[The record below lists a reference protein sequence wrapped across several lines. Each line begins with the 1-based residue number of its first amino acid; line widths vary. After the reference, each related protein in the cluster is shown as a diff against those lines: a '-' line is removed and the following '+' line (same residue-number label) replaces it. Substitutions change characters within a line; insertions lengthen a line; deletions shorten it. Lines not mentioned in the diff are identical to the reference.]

1 MHVTPVRVGRA
12 AGIAPAPHL
21 ILFACMFVGQAA
33 LIALSPVLPEVAR
46 DFGVSTATAGQLR
59 AVSGLVAGAT
69 AAGMGLIATRLGIRD
84 LLILGLW
91 LLIGGSLL
99 SAAAP
104 SFAVL
109 AAAQVPV
116 GAGLGI
122 VLSAALAGAAEWV
135 PDERRAGALSWTLIG
150 PPAAWIVG
158 LPVIGLVGQV
168 SWRLGWIA
176 VPVAAGI
183 VALAAVVTRCPD
195 EPVQRT
201 RGALAHNPAMRRWGL
216 GELLALSAWT
226 GTVVYVGALLVESY
240 DISVAAAGLLLGAGA
255 AAYLPGTFLARR
267 FAAAPGRL
275 LVALALALAAGVAVF
290 GAWRPALWVSAVL
303 FAWLAFLA
311 GGRTFA
317 GSAAGLVVAP
327 GDKLLAMRVR
337 AAALQFGYLVGS
349 VVGGIALSAEGYGAM
364 GFTFA
369 VLFAA
374 AAVVGHAIARGD
386 GQIRL

>member
-1 MHVTPVRVGRA
+1 MEATPVRVARA
-12 AGIAPAPHL
+12 GGIAPAPHL
-21 ILFACMFVGQAA
+21 ILFACMFAGQAA

-46 DFGVSTATAGQLR
+46 DFDVSTATAGQLR
-59 AVSGLVAGAT
+59 AVSGLVAGGT
-69 AAGMGLIATRLGIRD
+69 AAGMGVIATRLGIRD

-116 GAGLGI
+116 GAGLGL

-150 PPAAWIVG
+150 PPAAWMVG
-158 LPVIGLVGQV
+158 LPVVGLVGHV

-267 FAAAPGRL
+267 FAASPRRL

-290 GAWRPALWVSAVL
+290 GVWRPALWVSAVL
-303 FAWLAFLA
+303 FALLAFLA

-327 GDKLLAMRVR
+327 ADKLLAMRVR

-364 GFTFA
+364 GLTFA
-369 VLFAA
+369 FLFAA
-374 AAVVGHAIARGD
+374 AAVVQHAIAREPA
-386 GQIRL
+386 

>member
-1 MHVTPVRVGRA
+1 MQVTPVRVGRA
-12 AGIAPAPHL
+12 AGVAPAPHL

-46 DFGVSTATAGQLR
+46 DFDVSTATAGQLR
-59 AVSGLVAGAT
+59 AVSGLVAGGT
-69 AAGMGLIATRLGIRD
+69 AVGMGLIATRLGIRD

-104 SFAVL
+104 TFAVL
-109 AAAQVPV
+109 AVAQVPV

-150 PPAAWIVG
+150 PPAAWMVG

-176 VPVAAGI
+176 VPVVAGI

-201 RGALAHNPAMRRWGL
+201 RGALAHNRDLRRWGL

-255 AAYLPGTFLARR
+255 AAYLPGTFIARR
-267 FAAAPGRL
+267 FAASPRRL
-275 LVALALALAAGVAVF
+275 LVGLALALTAGVAVF
-290 GAWRPALWVSAVL
+290 GAWRPALWVSALL
-303 FAWLAFLA
+303 FALLAFLA

-327 GDKLLAMRVR
+327 ADKLLAMRMR

-374 AAVVGHAIARGD
+374 AAVVQHAIGRGD
-386 GQIRL
+386 

>member
-1 MHVTPVRVGRA
+1 MQVTPVRIGRA
-12 AGIAPAPHL
+12 ASIAPAPHL

-46 DFGVSTATAGQLR
+46 DFDISTATAGQLR
-59 AVSGLVAGAT
+59 AVSGLVAGGT
-69 AAGMGLIATRLGIRD
+69 AAGMGRVATRLGIRD

-109 AAAQVPV
+109 AVAQVPV

-150 PPAAWIVG
+150 PPAAWVVG

-176 VPVAAGI
+176 VPVVAGI

-201 RGALAHNPAMRRWGL
+201 RGALAHNPALRRWGL
-216 GELLALSAWT
+216 GELFALSAWT

-240 DISVAAAGLLLGAGA
+240 DIPVATAGLLLGAGA

-267 FAAAPGRL
+267 FAASPRRL

-290 GAWRPALWVSAVL
+290 GAWRPALLVSAVL
-303 FAWLAFLA
+303 FALLAFLA

-327 GDKLLAMRVR
+327 ADKLLAMRVR

-349 VVGGIALSAEGYGAM
+349 VLGGIALSAEGYGAM
-364 GFTFA
+364 GLTFA

-374 AAVVGHAIARGD
+374 AAVVQHGIGREPA
-386 GQIRL
+386 

>member
-1 MHVTPVRVGRA
+1 
-12 AGIAPAPHL
+12 
-21 ILFACMFVGQAA
+21 
-33 LIALSPVLPEVAR
+33 
-46 DFGVSTATAGQLR
+46 
-59 AVSGLVAGAT
+59 
-69 AAGMGLIATRLGIRD
+69 MGLIATRLGIRD

-135 PDERRAGALSWTLIG
+135 PDERRSGALSWTLVG
-150 PPAAWIVG
+150 PPAAWVVG

-176 VPVAAGI
+176 VPFAAGV
-183 VALAAVVTRCPD
+183 VALAAVATRCPD

-201 RGALAHNPAMRRWGL
+201 RGALAGNPRLRLWGL
-216 GELLALSAWT
+216 GELLAFSAWS

-240 DISVAAAGLLLGAGA
+240 DISVATAGLVLGASA
-255 AAYLPGTFLARR
+255 AAHLPGTFLARR
-267 FAAAPGRL
+267 IASPSPLRL
-275 LVALALALAAGVAVF
+275 LVALALALAAAVAVF
-290 GAWRPALWVSAVL
+290 GAWRPALGASAVL
-303 FAWLAFLA
+303 FTLLAFLA

-317 GSAAGLVVAP
+317 GSATGLAVAP
-327 GDKLLAMRVR
+327 GDKLLAMRLR

-349 VVGGIALSAEGYGAM
+349 VVGGIALSAQGYGAM

-369 VLFAA
+369 FLFAA
-374 AAVVGHAIARGD
+374 AALVQTAIGRDRAG
-386 GQIRL
+386 

>member
-1 MHVTPVRVGRA
+1 MQVTPVRVGRA

-69 AAGMGLIATRLGIRD
+69 AAGMGRIATRLGIRD

-104 SFAVL
+104 TFAVL
-109 AAAQVPV
+109 AVAQVPV

-150 PPAAWIVG
+150 PPAAWMVG

-176 VPVAAGI
+176 VPVAGGI
-183 VALAAVVTRCPD
+183 VALAAVVT
-195 EPVQRT
+195 
-201 RGALAHNPAMRRWGL
+201 
-216 GELLALSAWT
+216 
-226 GTVVYVGALLVESY
+226 
-240 DISVAAAGLLLGAGA
+240 
-255 AAYLPGTFLARR
+255 
-267 FAAAPGRL
+267 
-275 LVALALALAAGVAVF
+275 
-290 GAWRPALWVSAVL
+290 
-303 FAWLAFLA
+303 
-311 GGRTFA
+311 
-317 GSAAGLVVAP
+317 
-327 GDKLLAMRVR
+327 
-337 AAALQFGYLVGS
+337 
-349 VVGGIALSAEGYGAM
+349 
-364 GFTFA
+364 
-369 VLFAA
+369 
-374 AAVVGHAIARGD
+374 
-386 GQIRL
+386 

>member
-1 MHVTPVRVGRA
+1 MEATPVRVARA
-12 AGIAPAPHL
+12 GGIAPAPHL
-21 ILFACMFVGQAA
+21 ILFACMFAGQAA

-46 DFGVSTATAGQLR
+46 DFDVSTATAGQLR
-59 AVSGLVAGAT
+59 AVSGVVAGGT
-69 AAGMGLIATRLGIRD
+69 AAGMGVIATRLGIRD

-116 GAGLGI
+116 GAGLGL

-150 PPAAWIVG
+150 PPAAWMVG
-158 LPVIGLVGQV
+158 LPVVGLVGHV

-267 FAAAPGRL
+267 FAASPRRL
-275 LVALALALAAGVAVF
+275 LVSLALALAAGVAVF
-290 GAWRPALWVSAVL
+290 GVWRPALWVSAVL
-303 FAWLAFLA
+303 FALLAFLA

-327 GDKLLAMRVR
+327 ADKLLAMRVR

-364 GFTFA
+364 GLTFA
-369 VLFAA
+369 FLFAA
-374 AAVVGHAIARGD
+374 AAVVQHAIAR
-386 GQIRL
+386 QPA

>member
-1 MHVTPVRVGRA
+1 MEATPVRVARA
-12 AGIAPAPHL
+12 GGIAPAPHL
-21 ILFACMFVGQAA
+21 ILFACMFAGQAA

-46 DFGVSTATAGQLR
+46 DFDVSTATAGQLR
-59 AVSGLVAGAT
+59 AVSGLVAGGT
-69 AAGMGLIATRLGIRD
+69 AAGMGVIATRLGIRD

-116 GAGLGI
+116 GAGLGL

-150 PPAAWIVG
+150 PPAAWMVG
-158 LPVIGLVGQV
+158 LPVVGLVGHV

-267 FAAAPGRL
+267 FAASPRRL
-275 LVALALALAAGVAVF
+275 LVALALALALGVAVF
-290 GAWRPALWVSAVL
+290 GVWRPALWVSAVL
-303 FAWLAFLA
+303 FALLAFLA

-327 GDKLLAMRVR
+327 ADKLLAMRVR

-364 GFTFA
+364 GLTFA
-369 VLFAA
+369 FLFAA
-374 AAVVGHAIARGD
+374 AAVVQHAIAREPA
-386 GQIRL
+386 

>member
-1 MHVTPVRVGRA
+1 MQVTSVRVGRA
-12 AGIAPAPHL
+12 GGIAPAPHL

-33 LIALSPVLPEVAR
+33 LIALSPVLAEVAR
-46 DFGVSTATAGQLR
+46 DFDVSTATAGQLR

-135 PDERRAGALSWTLIG
+135 PDERRSGALSWTLVG
-150 PPAAWIVG
+150 PPAAWVVG

-176 VPVAAGI
+176 VPFAAGV
-183 VALAAVVTRCPD
+183 VALAAVATRCPD

-201 RGALAHNPAMRRWGL
+201 RGALAGNPRLRLWGL
-216 GELLALSAWT
+216 GELLAFSAWS

-240 DISVAAAGLLLGAGA
+240 DISVATAGLVLGASA
-255 AAYLPGTFLARR
+255 AAHLPGTFLARR
-267 FAAAPGRL
+267 IASPSPLRL
-275 LVALALALAAGVAVF
+275 LVALALALAAAVAVF
-290 GAWRPALWVSAVL
+290 GAWRPALGASAML
-303 FAWLAFLA
+303 FTLLAFLA
-311 GGRTFA
+311 GARTFA
-317 GSAAGLVVAP
+317 GSATGLAVAP

-349 VVGGIALSAEGYGAM
+349 VLGGIALSAQGYGAM

-369 VLFAA
+369 FLFAA
-374 AAVVGHAIARGD
+374 AALVQTAIGRDRAG
-386 GQIRL
+386 